1 MKKRSLQ
8 KLLSKSFFQAALIP
22 LIVIEL
28 TLLVMYFGI
37 STFMVNKSKNSLYE
51 EIKVNV
57 NSILQNEANN
67 INFKLKEVSNLALI
81 LQDEQQRMFEKK
93 ENILAITDNSIKFD
107 FAPNNVYYKLNDNG
121 GSSVFYGIN
130 HKIENEQIQKALFT
144 EAFDP
149 MLKYVV
155 ESNDLI
161 VASYFNSYDDMN
173 RLYPFIQDVHTQ
185 YDPTINMED
194 YNFYYEADIKHN
206 PSKKPVWTN
215 AYLDPA
221 GLGWMVSCIVPIY
234 TNEFL
239 EGVTGLD
246 VTIDSFVKN
255 ILDLQLPWQASA
267 FMVGKD
273 GTILA
278 MPQNIEKI
286 FGLKELKEHS
296 YTDVI
301 TQTQEKPDELN
312 IIKNKNISPYFEK
325 SLKEDKT
332 LHEINVDN
340 KYYILAAMNIEET
353 NWKLFVMLDKDIV
366 YAPVNEVEQVAKKIG
381 WIAIVGMILFYV
393 VFFIYIY
400 FKVKKI
406 SKEISE
412 PISDLAQ
419 STKNFSKYLTKID
432 HTETE
437 ILEID
442 ILGKNFN
449 EMSLELHR
457 KAQELKEINNSLE
470 ERVVYELKKNRA
482 KDEAMLYQS
491 RLAQMGEMISM
502 IAHQWRQPLA
512 VISSIAVG
520 INLKLQLKKFDL
532 NTQDGQEKFTKYL
545 YSEINELE
553 LVTQNMTHTIDKF
566 RDFYK
571 PDQKEDLEEFPKM
584 IDTSLEL
591 LEEDIKN
598 NEIII
603 EKHYDE
609 NLQKAMVFKNDLIQV
624 FINILRNAME
634 KFIENQIE
642 NRVIVI
648 SAKQIDKKI
657 QISFKDNAGGISS
670 DVIDKIFEPYF
681 STKLEKNGTGLG
693 LYMSKLMIEKHHDGT
708 LSVKSE
714 NGSAEFIIEI

>member
-28 TLLVMYFGI
+28 TLLLMYFGI
-37 STFMVNKSKNSLYE
+37 STFMVNKSKDSLYE
-51 EIKVNV
+51 EIQVNV

-67 INFKLKEVSNLALI
+67 INFKLKEVSNLAFV
-81 LQDEQQRMFEKK
+81 LQDEQQRMFENK
-93 ENILAITDNSIKFD
+93 ENILKTVDSSLQFA
-107 FAPNNVYYKLNDNG
+107 FAPNNVYYKLQDNG

-155 ESNDLI
+155 NSNDLI

-194 YNFYYEADIKHN
+194 YNFYYEADITHN

-255 ILDLQLPWQASA
+255 VLDLQLPWQASA

-286 FGLKELKEHS
+286 FGLKELKEHE

-312 IIKNKNISPYFEK
+312 IIKNKDIAPYFEK
-325 SLKEDKT
+325 SLKEEKK
-332 LHEINVDN
+332 LNEIVIAN
-340 KYYILAAMNIEET
+340 KHYILASMNIDET

-366 YAPVNEVEQVAKKIG
+366 YAPVNEVEQFANKIG
-381 WIAIVGMILFYV
+381 WIAIIGMVLFYV
-393 VFFIYIY
+393 VFFVYIY
-400 FKVKKI
+400 NKVKKI

-432 HTETE
+432 HKENE

-449 EMSLELHR
+449 EMSLELNR

-512 VISSIAVG
+512 VISSIVVG
-520 INLKLQLKKFDL
+520 VSLKLQLKKFDFDS
-532 NTQDGQEKFTKYL
+532 QEGQEKFSKYL
-545 YSEINELE
+545 THELSELE
-553 LVTQNMTHTIDKF
+553 SVTQNMTQTIDKF

-571 PDQKEDLEEFPKM
+571 PDQKEALEEFPKM
-584 IDTSLEL
+584 IDTSLDL
-591 LEEDIKN
+591 LDEDVKN
-598 NEIII
+598 NQIII

-624 FINILRNAME
+624 FINILRNAIE
-634 KFIENQIE
+634 KFIENKIE
-642 NRVIVI
+642 NRVIEI
-648 SAKQIDKKI
+648 TAKQIGKKV